1 MNTMNKYR
9 GYSAQVEYDGDDEIF
24 VGHLAGIKDIVSF
37 HGATVTEL
45 KQNFHEAVDHYLEV
59 CEKLGEKPQKPY
71 SGRLMLR
78 LMPEIHAAIAMTAE
92 AHGKSINQWANE
104 ILSREAHI

>member
-9 GYSAQVEYDGDDEIF
+9 DYNARVEYDDDDEIF

-37 HGATVTEL
+37 HGATVDEL

-71 SGRLMLR
+71 SGRLMLK
-78 LMPEIHAAIAMTAE
+78 LMPEIHAAIATTAE
-92 AHGKSINQWANE
+92 AHGKSINQWVSE
-104 ILSREAHI
+104 ILHREAQL